1 VVTRFDLFS
10 IRVGPILDLLLGYL
24 LRLLEVLIHLN
35 KPFLLRVEVFQV
47 LDPIALD
54 FVVPALLVVGFAD
67 LVFVG
72 VVVGDLRRKFVKRL
86 LDLVELRSDIILA
99 FFDYFHLL
107 AQTLNFRILIVDN
120 FLGSFPLMK
129 RVVF

>member
-1 VVTRFDLFS
+1 MVASFDLFS

-72 VVVGDLRRKFVKRL
+72 VVVGDLRRQFVK
-86 LDLVELRSDIILA
+86 
-99 FFDYFHLL
+99 
-107 AQTLNFRILIVDN
+107 
-120 FLGSFPLMK
+120 
-129 RVVF
+129 